1 MKPVI
6 LLIDNNIETQN
17 YLSEYFSTQNCY
29 FYYSNT
35 ISDALLFWGEN
46 RVDIVFFSVSFP
58 ENEVKNAIEN
68 IRNINSSVIIVLL
81 LPSKSHEYLSQIIHL
96 KADEYIV
103 KPLESEEF
111 DIRIQLIKRRLC
123 CDSDSD
129 SVEYNWNN
137 NSKLKQELI
146 QKITEI
152 TPVFIYIYDIY
163 EYKIV
168 YCNRSLS
175 EYLGFEKHY
184 KNNDINEVF
193 RSLMNAEDL
202 SKFSRRVER
211 WHNASDSDVNQTTY
225 RFRNSSDSWQWFQG
239 YNKVFQRNSDGKVSH
254 ILGSA
259 IDITDMKHAVNMLI
273 ESSNLIDNIIENLP
287 IGLHIFDE
295 NGISFRMNEANKK
308 LFGYQSKTFGVGTFN
323 IFDATK
329 NLGCN
334 MSDWFKNAYQGEPC
348 INQDVIINFTNQVC
362 SCEINQNSI
371 YVNYSIIPIKDAH
384 GNVKYVVT
392 LANDITER
400 KIVENEL
407 KDAIAKAEDANRAK
421 SQFLANMSHEIRTPM
436 NAILGFSD
444 ILYSQLTDQTQRNYL
459 KSIKLSG
466 TTLLEIINDILDL
479 SKIEANR
486 LEIKYEA
493 INFNHLLYEIECIFS
508 LKVLRKNIDYH
519 TVIKNDFNRN
529 IYFDALRLRQIL
541 LNLVSNAVKF
551 TEFGYVHISANF
563 EMPENQCNGDFT
575 NLTLI
580 VEDTGIGIPQSETDI
595 IFEAFRQSDGHE
607 ARKYGGSGLG
617 LAITKRLVE
626 MLKGTI
632 YVESQVGKGS
642 RFIIHFQN
650 VELVS
655 EHDNSELINHSNNYN
670 SDNQE
675 YDDILFEPQ
684 LFENEKSDLRMLIH
698 ELETIFKEQYLT
710 INQCNSINDIS
721 NFAQELEN
729 LAEKFELTY
738 LQQYAQKL
746 FIFTESFD
754 LVNIKHQLAKYEQV
768 VNRIKAKSEF
778 TS

>member
-1 MKPVI
+1 
-6 LLIDNNIETQN
+6 
-17 YLSEYFSTQNCY
+17 
-29 FYYSNT
+29 
-35 ISDALLFWGEN
+35 
-46 RVDIVFFSVSFP
+46 
-58 ENEVKNAIEN
+58 
-68 IRNINSSVIIVLL
+68 
-81 LPSKSHEYLSQIIHL
+81 
-96 KADEYIV
+96 
-103 KPLESEEF
+103 
-111 DIRIQLIKRRLC
+111 
-123 CDSDSD
+123 
-129 SVEYNWNN
+129 
-137 NSKLKQELI
+137 
-146 QKITEI
+146 
-152 TPVFIYIYDIY
+152 
-163 EYKIV
+163 
-168 YCNRSLS
+168 
-175 EYLGFEKHY
+175 
-184 KNNDINEVF
+184 
-193 RSLMNAEDL
+193 
-202 SKFSRRVER
+202 
-211 WHNASDSDVNQTTY
+211 
-225 RFRNSSDSWQWFQG
+225 
-239 YNKVFQRNSDGKVSH
+239 
-254 ILGSA
+254 
-259 IDITDMKHAVNMLI
+259 
-273 ESSNLIDNIIENLP
+273 
-287 IGLHIFDE
+287 
-295 NGISFRMNEANKK
+295 
-308 LFGYQSKTFGVGTFN
+308 
-323 IFDATK
+323 
-329 NLGCN
+329 
-334 MSDWFKNAYQGEPC
+334 
-348 INQDVIINFTNQVC
+348 
-362 SCEINQNSI
+362 
-371 YVNYSIIPIKDAH
+371 
-384 GNVKYVVT
+384 
-392 LANDITER
+392 
-400 KIVENEL
+400 
-407 KDAIAKAEDANRAK
+407 
-421 SQFLANMSHEIRTPM
+421 MSHEIRTPM

-721 NFAQELEN
+721 NFAQGLEN